1 MKLGLDSIPTE
12 LTPSTRTKT
21 KSNMKTNECIRV
33 HIVTFV

>member
-1 MKLGLDSIPTE
+1 MEYEVRSIPTE
-12 LTPSTRTKT
+12 LTPSTKSKT